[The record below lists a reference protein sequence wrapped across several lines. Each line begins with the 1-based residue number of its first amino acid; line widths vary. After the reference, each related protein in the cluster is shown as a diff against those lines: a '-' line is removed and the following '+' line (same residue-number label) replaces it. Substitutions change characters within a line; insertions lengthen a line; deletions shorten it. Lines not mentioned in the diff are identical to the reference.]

1 MASVK
6 SLSGS
11 AQVPFGSFDNCLV
24 TFESTP
30 LDKTDREYKYYVRG
44 YGVVLTTEEK
54 GNIREELVSIQH

>member
-1 MASVK
+1 
-6 SLSGS
+6 
-11 AQVPFGSFDNCLV
+11 
-24 TFESTP
+24 